1 MRDPHSSSN
10 WLSNDMA
17 HALAAA
23 CPSLKTTDVAEAA
36 DKLTARTSS
45 TSVIEH
51 LLRRGGDLK
60 NAQRVVE
67 ALRALRDAGT

>member
-1 MRDPHSSSN
+1 MRDPRNSSL

-23 CPSLKTTDVAEAA
+23 CPPLKTMDVAEAA
-36 DKLTARTSS
+36 AKLTGRRSA

-51 LLRRGGDLK
+51 LLRQGGDLK
-60 NAQRVVE
+60 NVRQVVE
-67 ALRALRDAGT
+67 ALRALRDARD

>member
-1 MRDPHSSSN
+1 MRDPRNSSA

-23 CPSLKTTDVAEAA
+23 CPPLKTTDVAEAA
-36 DKLTARTSS
+36 DKLTGRMSS

-51 LLRRGGDLK
+51 LRRHGGDLK
-60 NAQRVVE
+60 NAQQVVE
-67 ALRALRDAGT
+67 ALRALRDVRE